1 VFVIATGMTADQ
13 LNIVAANAAN
23 VAADGITGSV
33 FLTFEVTDTTL
44 GALLGKVAN
53 SATVTADATSMTS
66 IHKDAMAANIGKVD
80 TIYDLALASSESGP
94 EITALLTKSVAAA
107 SAGQAMAVADATN
120 MDAVQLNALGA
131 SFAKIGGDGI
141 TGAVVLVSAVTD
153 ANITNLFV
161 KIALAADVRVNG
173 AGMGTSTLAILSTN
187 NAKVDSAFNYAL
199 TSAQDASQLTNL
211 LGKSDVASAAADAT
225 GMSSATGNQL
235 AVLADN
241 YLKIRANGITGAVQI
256 NAGLSST
263 QITNLLSRVDLSGG
277 SSFVGGTSV
286 TVDAQGMSNTQ
297 LTSLAS
303 AVAGAGTTA
312 NQAAVFDI
320 LNLSLSSAQNSSQLA
335 TLLNATVN
343 GEAMV
348 NATSMNPDQLAALGN
363 APAAIDQINGSFTIT
378 ADLTP
383 EQIAAIMGNV
393 STTAV
398 PTIDSTGM
406 TPTQQA
412 AVLNTSLLVLRTESV
427 VPTNTVFVVNVDVSG
442 LPQFA
447 VGAQV
452 RVFYDSS
459 KLAFVADPDGDGEP
473 NYGGS
478 DMPTQIFMTQTSNS
492 VTFATGVD
500 IDGDGVGVKTGNAA
514 RLRFRAIAPFC
525 PEDNAVW
532 LSTSGFTNRLTT
544 ADAIPQPIA
553 FTGTNFVRIGS
564 LTNLELTGEP
574 GSDFD
579 VAADAGTTAGAA
591 FVEPT
596 VTAANTC
603 SSVPVIRTITL
614 SDSSTPTIWP
624 SHFPVGVNTVN
635 WTSTDEAGNIATTT
649 ITYTV
654 QNHQLATADVNLVAT
669 INPSIAFNQVMR
681 VSLSTGDVVNAT
693 VSFAGNNGAILD
705 IQVPVRAGY
714 TCMGIKDAAHTLT
727 DVQAVSVSGTKY
739 ATAGVYELIAGDSND
754 DDLVDILDFG
764 AFVAA
769 RGSTVA
775 TNAISNFNADTVVNN
790 ADLAFLSVNY
800 FQVGESCGGYAGEAP
815 LERVKVKDLRRAG
828 LGHLAVADLNHDGWV
843 DDRDIAH
850 YLEFG
855 APRPDAPVLGPG
867 PR

>member
-1 VFVIATGMTADQ
+1 MSIAAFATYAATMPAFADANCTAGANHLTNTNTTTQFFVAFGNALSEPDPGCPTCGVLVTANATSMSQSQ
-13 LNIVAANAAN
+13 LN
-23 VAADGITGSV
+23 
-33 FLTFEVTDTTL
+33 TL
-44 GALLGKVAN
+44 GANFEAVDTNGVFGTMTLSGT
-53 SATVTADATSMTS
+53 TVTAANLGQLLSRTCVDAIVNVNATGWDQARV
-66 IHKDAMAANIGKVD
+66 DALAANI
-80 TIYDLALASSESGP
+80 T
-94 EITALLTKSVAAA
+94 
-107 SAGQAMAVADATN
+107 
-120 MDAVQLNALGA
+120 
-131 SFAKIGGDGI
+131 
-141 TGAVVLVSAVTD
+141 
-153 ANITNLFV
+153 
-161 KIALAADVRVNG
+161 
-173 AGMGTSTLAILSTN
+173 
-187 NAKVDSAFNYAL
+187 KVDSAFNYAL

-320 LNLSLSSAQNSSQLA
+320 YNLSLSSAQNSSQLE
-335 TLLNATVN
+335 TLLNATVS

-383 EQIAAIMGNV
+383 EQIAQIMGNV

-574 GSDFD
+574 GSDFN

-764 AFVAA
+764 AFVAD
-769 RGSTVA
+769 RGPGKTPASR
-775 TNAISNFNADTVVNN
+775 SNYNRDGFVNN
-790 ADLAFLSVNY
+790 FDYASIGINFL
-800 FQVGESCGGYAGEAP
+800 QMGEVCGSSFNGNAP
-815 LERVKVKDLRRAG
+815 LTRIHVKELRR
-828 LGHLAVADLNHDGWV
+828 LGMGDLAVADLNGDRWV
-843 DDRDIAH
+843 DSEDIA
-850 YLEFG
+850 LLMSGEQPEMQE
-855 APRPDAPVLGPG
+855 ADDADAVGN
-867 PR
+867 RAW